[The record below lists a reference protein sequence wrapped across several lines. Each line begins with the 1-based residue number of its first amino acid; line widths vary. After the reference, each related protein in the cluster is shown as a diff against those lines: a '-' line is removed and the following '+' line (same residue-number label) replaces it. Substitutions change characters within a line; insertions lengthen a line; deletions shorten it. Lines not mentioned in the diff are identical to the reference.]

1 MPALT
6 KAARGEAEATARQ
19 RRGGDGVGTARP
31 GWPAATASG
40 RRGVETALGRRG
52 VATTSGLEG
61 AAGDGVGSGARATA
75 TAAGQP
81 GGVVG
86 GQMRDE
92 TENFHKCCLYTLSIS
107 PGWSHQPGPKAPFSP
122 GWCHQPGPKALCC
135 PAPNV

>member
-40 RRGVETALGRRG
+40 RRGVATA
-52 VATTSGLEG
+52 SGLEG

-107 PGWSHQPGPKAPFSP
+107 PGW
-122 GWCHQPGPKALCC
+122 
-135 PAPNV
+135 